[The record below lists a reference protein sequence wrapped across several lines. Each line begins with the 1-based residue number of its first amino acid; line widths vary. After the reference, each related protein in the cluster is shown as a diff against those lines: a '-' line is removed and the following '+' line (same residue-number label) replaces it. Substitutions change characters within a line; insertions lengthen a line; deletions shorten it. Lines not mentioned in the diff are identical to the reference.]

1 MKDYIRNDTLYGRL
15 LDAAGDDK
23 LPVLDN
29 KTFESMNAEYGKEDM
44 RKNIADYIATERPVF
59 PLKDISEDD
68 MRNSFNALRNFNTNT
83 ICTPKEQVEIQD
95 DQVVQAFHDACIKIS
110 DKVDIKGYALVAWDE
125 KGVPCISWSTGH
137 VKNPISELM
146 LPTFTQSVFQGILN
160 KKLSTPEDL
169 KDE

>member
-1 MKDYIRNDTLYGRL
+1 MKQENNCAKTNIITLDRFRVTPRK
-15 LDAAGDDK
+15 A
-23 LPVLDN
+23 
-29 KTFESMNAEYGKEDM
+29 TSKE
-44 RKNIADYIATERPVF
+44 
-59 PLKDISEDD
+59 
-68 MRNSFNALRNFNTNT
+68 
-83 ICTPKEQVEIQD
+83 KELIQD

-137 VKNPISELM
+137 NKNPISELM

>member
-1 MKDYIRNDTLYGRL
+1 MMIMKNESNCAKTNIITL
-15 LDAAGDDK
+15 DK
-23 LPVLDN
+23 WRITPRKKTSEEAN
-29 KTFESMNAEYGKEDM
+29 K
-44 RKNIADYIATERPVF
+44 
-59 PLKDISEDD
+59 
-68 MRNSFNALRNFNTNT
+68 
-83 ICTPKEQVEIQD
+83 IQD
-95 DQVVQAFHDACIKIS
+95 DQVVDAFHDACIKIS

-137 VKNPISELM
+137 NKNPISEMM

>member
-1 MKDYIRNDTLYGRL
+1 MTRKENTAKTNIITLDRWRVTPRKPTKKEIV
-15 LDAAGDDK
+15 DK
-23 LPVLDN
+23 
-29 KTFESMNAEYGKEDM
+29 
-44 RKNIADYIATERPVF
+44 
-59 PLKDISEDD
+59 
-68 MRNSFNALRNFNTNT
+68 
-83 ICTPKEQVEIQD
+83 QD
-95 DQVVQAFHDACIKIS
+95 DEVVSAFHDACIKIT
-110 DKVDIKGYALVAWDE
+110 DKIDIKGYALVAWDQ